1 MPLTDPLDWRKMAA
15 HLRMLVE
22 REEGQRGDGYG
33 RLSDWPELKAALL
46 DLAVEFDKLA
56 VSPGLGA
63 NPDSG
68 ELAL

>member
-1 MPLTDPLDWRKMAA
+1 
-15 HLRMLVE
+15 
-22 REEGQRGDGYG
+22 
-33 RLSDWPELKAALL
+33 LSDWPELKAALL

-68 ELAL
+68 ELAP